1 MLVDKDYSV
10 EFNLSD
16 GGLVA
21 SLKIVPA
28 GAEVT
33 TLNVDDLLK
42 AIKDEGIAVGILP
55 EAIGQIVQNR
65 TVNEWVEIARG
76 QAPEEGKNG
85 YVKFHFE
92 TSHTKATFKED
103 ASGKVN
109 LKDLNL
115 IQNVKKGDPLCE
127 LIPPQP
133 GKSGTSVKGE
143 EIVGKPGVA
152 AKLPSAKN
160 VTYSAD
166 RNQIFAALDGM
177 VVWLENAVNIEPS
190 YVVHDVDASVGNI
203 RFNGSVVVQ
212 GEVGDGYEIH
222 AGENIT
228 IASTVGKVV
237 LEAGGEIIISGGIMG
252 QEEAM
257 ITANGKI
264 HARFIQDAH
273 VISEKEII
281 VDGYIRNSL
290 VSAIGPVIVKNPNG
304 FITTS
309 KVSSDA
315 CVYCHTIGQE
325 AADEKTVISIGRSP
339 VLHREQIRIKEEITE
354 RIQEFLKFQA
364 SLAKLR
370 ILKSTSELSRQQEG
384 LYTKILDAMETLRK
398 MLIQQNSKIIEI
410 TEKIH
415 KTHQGN
421 IYIEGT
427 VFDSTDINIGM
438 HSMTIKGSK
447 SGVHFY
453 LKDGEMKEAEFTLAP
468 EVKKL
473 LESGE

>member
-1 MLVDKDYSV
+1 MDKDYSI
-10 EFNLSD
+10 EFNLTE
-16 GGLVA
+16 GGLAA
-21 SLKIVPA
+21 SVKIVPS
-28 GAEVT
+28 GTEVN

-42 AIKDEGIAVGILP
+42 AIKDEGITVGLLTEP
-55 EAIGQIVQNR
+55 IGQIVLNK
-65 TVNEWVEIARG
+65 TVNKWVEIARG
-76 QAPEEGKNG
+76 QAPEEGKDG
-85 YVKFHFE
+85 YVKFHFD
-92 TSHTKATFKED
+92 TGRTKATFKED

-109 LKDLNL
+109 LRDLNL

-127 LIPPQP
+127 LIPPRP
-133 GKSGTSVKGE
+133 GKPGVTVKGE
-143 EIVGKPGVA
+143 EIAGKPGAA
-152 AKLPSAKN
+152 AKLPGAKN
-160 VTYSAD
+160 VTYSSD
-166 RNQIFAALDGM
+166 RNQIFAAIDGM
-177 VVWLENAVNIEPS
+177 VVWLENAINVEPS

-228 IASTVGKVV
+228 IASTVGKVI
-237 LEAGGEIIISGGIMG
+237 LEAGGDIIIAGGIMG

-290 VSAIGPVIVKNPNG
+290 VSAIGPVIVKNSNG

-309 KVSSDA
+309 KVSSDI

-325 AADEKTVISIGRSP
+325 TAGGKTVISIGRSP
-339 VLHREQIRIKEEITE
+339 VLHREQLRIKDEIADK
-354 RIQEFLKFQA
+354 IDEFQKFQS
-364 SLAKLR
+364 SLTKLR
-370 ILKSTSELSRQQEG
+370 TLKATSELSRQQEM

-398 MLIQQNSKIIEI
+398 ILTTQNAKIMEI
-410 TEKIH
+410 VEKIH

-427 VFDSTDINIGM
+427 VYDQTDINIGLLG
-438 HSMTIKGSK
+438 MTITGSK

-453 LKDGEMKEAEFTLAP
+453 LKDGEIKEAEFTLAP